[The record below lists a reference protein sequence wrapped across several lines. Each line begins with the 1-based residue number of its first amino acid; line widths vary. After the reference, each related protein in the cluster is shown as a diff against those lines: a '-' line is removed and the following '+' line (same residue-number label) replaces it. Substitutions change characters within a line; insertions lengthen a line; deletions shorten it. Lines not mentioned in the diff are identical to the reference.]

1 MRRVAGSPRINWQAK
16 VEELGLVFHTPAE
29 PYWYKSAHYVLS
41 SAEVD
46 ELERATNELHQMCIA
61 AAGHII
67 ECGRWAELAI
77 AEAARSL
84 IERTWNEEPPSIYGR
99 FDLAYD
105 GQSPPKLL
113 EYNADTPT
121 ALYEAAVVQWKW
133 LEEVFPG
140 GDQFNSIH
148 ERLIA
153 TWKELRTFLNGE
165 PLHFASLDDAEDIV
179 TTSYLRDTASQA
191 GIATDQLFV
200 PTIGWDHER
209 WFFVDEQSRPIR
221 SIFKLYPWE
230 WMVAET
236 FGPYLAT
243 DRGTQ
248 WIEPAWKMVL
258 SNKGILPVLWELYP
272 NHPNLL
278 EAHFEHGKL
287 TAYARKPLYSREGSN
302 VTLSDERGVFAE
314 SEGAYGAE
322 GFIEQALAPLPSFDG
337 QQPVIGSWIVGQEAA
352 GVGIRESS
360 GPITDNRSRFVPHA
374 IG

>member
-1 MRRVAGSPRINWQAK
+1 MRRIVAAPRINWQAK

-29 PYWYKSAHYVLS
+29 PYWYESAHYVLS
-41 SAEVD
+41 SPEVD

-61 AAGHII
+61 AAGNVI
-67 ECGRWAELAI
+67 ERRRWEELRI
-77 AEAARSL
+77 PEAARPV
-84 IERTWNEEPPSIYGR
+84 IERSWNEEPPSVYGR

-105 GQSPPKLL
+105 GQLPPKLL

-148 ERLIA
+148 EQLIA
-153 TWKELRTFLNGE
+153 TWKELKPYLSGE

-179 TTSYLRDTASQA
+179 TASYLRDTASQA

-200 PTIGWDHER
+200 PAIGWDHTR
-209 WFFVDEQSRPIR
+209 WLFVDEKSQPIK

-230 WMVAET
+230 WMVQET
-236 FGPYLAT
+236 FGPYLTT

-248 WIEPAWKMVL
+248 WIEPGWKMLL
-258 SNKGILPVLWELYP
+258 SNKGILPILWELYP
-272 NHPNLL
+272 GHPNLL
-278 EAHFEHGKL
+278 EAHFEPGRL
-287 TAYARKPLYSREGSN
+287 TAYARKPLYSREGNN
-302 VTLSDERGVFAE
+302 VTLSDERGAFAQ
-314 SEGAYGAE
+314 SDGTYGEE
-322 GFIEQALAPLPSFDG
+322 GFIEQALASLPSFDG
-337 QQPVIGSWIVGQEAA
+337 QDPVFGSWIIGQEAR

-360 GPITDNRSRFVPHA
+360 GPITDNRSRFVPHRIA
-374 IG
+374 